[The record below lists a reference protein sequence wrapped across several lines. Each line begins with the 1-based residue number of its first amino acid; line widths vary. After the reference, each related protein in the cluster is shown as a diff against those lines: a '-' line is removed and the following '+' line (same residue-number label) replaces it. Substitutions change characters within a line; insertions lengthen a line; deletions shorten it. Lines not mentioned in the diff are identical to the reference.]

1 MSSSL
6 PPEKLS
12 PIELRATAG
21 LASIYGL
28 RMLGMFIIL
37 PVFAFYAEH
46 LPGGDNYALIGI
58 ALGAYGL
65 TQAILQVPFGWLS
78 DRFGRKPVIYAGLI
92 LFAIGS
98 FVAAS
103 ATDIYWVIFGRIIQG
118 SGAISAAVMALAAD
132 LTREE
137 HRTKAMAAIGMTIGV
152 TFALSLIIAP
162 ALNRLIGV
170 PGIFV
175 MTGVLALLAM
185 VVVSRIVP
193 DPVVSRFHSDTEAS
207 PGRFNNVLHD
217 PELLRLDFGVFA
229 LHAALMALWLVVPLS
244 LRNAGL
250 AADQHWQVYLPV
262 LVLSMAMIIPAII
275 YAEKKAKL
283 KQVFVISVAV
293 LLASQILLAYAFNS
307 LWGTAT
313 ALLVFFA
320 AFNLLEATL
329 PSLIS
334 KIAPVGAKGTA
345 IGVYSS
351 VQFLGTF
358 VGATAGGYLYEHF
371 GSSALFA
378 FCGSLLALW
387 LMFAATM
394 KAPAAVRTKMYHVQD
409 MDTGAATG
417 LSRQLAALPGVHE
430 ALVLASEGVAYLK
443 VDMRGF
449 DEQGVV
455 QLLGG
460 KA

>member
-6 PPEKLS
+6 PPDKMS

-21 LASIYGL
+21 LAGIYGL

-46 LPGGDNYALIGI
+46 LPGGVSYTLVGI

-65 TQAILQVPFGWLS
+65 TQAILQIPFGWLS
-78 DRFGRKPVIYAGLI
+78 DRIGRKPVIYIGLI

-103 ATDIYWVIFGRIIQG
+103 ATDIYVVILGRVIQG
-118 SGAISAAVMALAAD
+118 AGAISAAVMALAAD

-137 HRTKAMAAIGMTIGV
+137 HRTKAMAAIGMTIGA

-162 ALNRLIGV
+162 ALNNVIGV
-170 PGIFV
+170 PGIFA

-185 VVVSRIVP
+185 VVVFKIIP
-193 DPVVSRFHSDTEAS
+193 DPLVSRFHSDTEAS
-207 PGRFNNVLHD
+207 AGRFRNVLRN
-217 PELLRLDFGVFA
+217 PQLLRLDFGVFA
-229 LHAALMALWLVVPLS
+229 LHATLMALWLVVPLS
-244 LRNAGL
+244 LRTTGL
-250 AADQHWQVYLPV
+250 AADNHWQVYLPV
-262 LVLSMAMIIPAII
+262 LLLSMVLIVPAII
-275 YAEKKAKL
+275 YGEKKAKL
-283 KQVFVISVAV
+283 KQIFVISIAV
-293 LLASQILLAYAFNS
+293 LLASQVMLAYAFDS
-307 LWGTAT
+307 LWGTT
-313 ALLVFFA
+313 LALLVFFT

-351 VQFLGTF
+351 VQFLGAF
-358 VGATAGGYLYEHF
+358 VGATVGGYLYQHY
-371 GSSALFA
+371 GASALYA
-378 FCGSLLALW
+378 FCGALLTLW
-387 LMFAATM
+387 LVFAVTM
-394 KAPAAVRTKMYHVQD
+394 TAPAAVRTKMYHVQE
-409 MDTGAATG
+409 MDTGRASG

-449 DEQGVV
+449 DEEGVV

-460 KA
+460 EA

>member
-1 MSSSL
+1 MSPSSSS
-6 PPEKLS
+6 EKLS
-12 PIELRATAG
+12 STEVRAIAG

-46 LPGGDNYALIGI
+46 LPGGDNYTLVGI

-78 DRFGRKPVIYAGLI
+78 DRFGRKPVIYGGLL
-92 LFAIGS
+92 LFALGS
-98 FVAAS
+98 FVAAA
-103 ATDIYWVIFGRIIQG
+103 ATDIYWVIIGRVIQG
-118 SGAISAAVMALAAD
+118 AGAISAAVMALAAD

-137 HRTKAMAAIGMTIGV
+137 HRTKAMAAIGMTIGT
-152 TFALSLIIAP
+152 TFALSLVIAP
-162 ALNRLIGV
+162 SLNRMIGV
-170 PGIFV
+170 PGIFL
-175 MTGVLALLAM
+175 MTGVLVLLAM
-185 VVVSRIVP
+185 VVVSRVVP
-193 DPVVSRFHSDTEAS
+193 NPTDSRFHSDTEAS
-207 PGRFNNVLHD
+207 AGRFSNVLRN

-229 LHAALMALWLVVPLS
+229 LHAILMALWLVVPLS
-244 LRNAGL
+244 LRQAGL
-250 AADQHWQVYLPV
+250 AADHHWQVYFPA
-262 LVLSMAMIIPAII
+262 LVISMLLIIPVII
-275 YAEKKAKL
+275 YSEKKAKL

-293 LLASQILLAYAFNS
+293 LLVSQILLAYTFDS
-307 LWGTAT
+307 IWGTAV

-320 AFNLLEATL
+320 AFNMLEATL

-358 VGATAGGYLYEHF
+358 VGASAGGYLYQHY
-371 GSSALFA
+371 GSTALFA
-378 FCGSLLALW
+378 FCGAL
-387 LMFAATM
+387 LMFWLIFAVTM
-394 KAPAAVRTKMYHVQD
+394 KAPAAVRTRMYHVQV
-409 MDTGAATG
+409 MDTGTAHG

-449 DEQGVV
+449 DEQGVA

-460 KA
+460 EA